1 MKAYKDRMEVK
12 RQLAK
17 RYAFSFLGIPYSW
30 GGDDPSEGFDCS
42 GLIVEVLK
50 GVGLLPLWIDLTADG
65 LYRRF
70 QDRKVE
76 SPYCGCL
83 AFVFKGNRA
92 IHVEFCI
99 DEYHTIGASGGG
111 RFVKTRADAIKY
123 NAFVKL
129 RPIRTGMVFVDPFLE
144 WDYERPFPHEN
155 VTKNE
160 LPGRLRG

>member
-83 AFVFKGNRA
+83 
-92 IHVEFCI
+92 
-99 DEYHTIGASGGG
+99 GG